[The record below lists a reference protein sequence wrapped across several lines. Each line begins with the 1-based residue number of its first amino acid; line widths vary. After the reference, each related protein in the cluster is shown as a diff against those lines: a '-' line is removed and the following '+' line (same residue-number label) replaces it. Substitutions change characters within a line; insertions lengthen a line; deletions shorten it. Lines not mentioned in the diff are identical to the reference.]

1 MLNVN
6 EEKRVIEKNIQ
17 NATDEIIRL
26 KEVIKEEKKK
36 LKKVEKIKKELEKI
50 FGENENSETT
60 EDDENL
66 HPVESCDNF

>member
-6 EEKRVIEKNIQ
+6 EEKRTIEENIQ
-17 NATDEIIRL
+17 NATNEIVRL

-50 FGENENSETT
+50 FGENEET

-66 HPVESCDNF
+66 HPVENCENF

>member
-6 EEKRVIEKNIQ
+6 EEKRAIEENIQ
-17 NATDEIIRL
+17 SATNEIVRL

-50 FGENENSETT
+50 FGENEDNKAT

-66 HPVESCDNF
+66 HPVENCENF

>member
-6 EEKRVIEKNIQ
+6 EEKRVIEENIQ
-17 NATDEIIRL
+17 NATGEIIRL